1 MTDQMLIDEATALHR
16 ALSIAELEATPGY
29 DKNGRR
35 KGDPARAA
43 RLSRLTALA
52 ADRWRR
58 RCGYE
63 WRRVP
68 EGVRASRR

>member
-1 MTDQMLIDEATALHR
+1 MTDQKLIDEATNLHR
-16 ALSIAELEATPGY
+16 ALSIAEIEATPGY
-29 DKNGRR
+29 DARGRR

-43 RLSRLTALA
+43 RLARLSALA

-68 EGVRASRR
+68 EGVRGSRR